1 MDFTLSEEQQML
13 QDTVARLVRGEYS
26 FEKRLE
32 FSKTELGFS
41 EAFWKQLGELGLTAV
56 PFSEEL
62 GGFGGGGVEV
72 QSVMTE
78 LGRGLC
84 LEPYLQS
91 VILGGGILSQAGNA
105 EQQEKY
111 LTGVAAGELIV
122 AVGLQEPQA
131 YYNQNE
137 VSTKAEKSGD
147 GYTLNGRKAV
157 VIGGHCADMII
168 VSART
173 SGDVRDADGISLFA
187 IDPNAEGVERRTYP
201 TADGFKG
208 CDVFLNNVKVGA
220 DALLGEEG
228 KAADVIEYQTGR
240 AIAALCAEAVG
251 CMEEANEL
259 TLEYLK
265 QRKQFGVPIGKFQ
278 VLQHRMVDMQLE
290 LEQARSMAI
299 LAAGRLNA
307 DDEERERTISAAKH
321 YIGKAGR
328 FIAEQAIQ
336 MHGGIGMTWEYA
348 MTHYAKRLVM
358 LDHQLGDTEY
368 HLERFS
374 RLMQGAEEETAA

>member
-1 MDFTLSEEQQML
+1 MDFRLNEEQQML

-32 FSKTELGFS
+32 FSETEAGFS
-41 EAFWKQLGELGLTAV
+41 VDFWKQLSELGLTAV

-91 VILGGGILSQAGNA
+91 VIFGGGLISHAGNDSQKETWLGGIAS
-105 EQQEKY
+105 
-111 LTGVAAGELIV
+111 GELQAAV
-122 AVGLQEPQA
+122 ALQEPQSF
-131 YYNQNE
+131 YDLNNVE
-137 VSTKAEKSGD
+137 TRAEKKD
-147 GYTLNGRKAV
+147 GGYLLNGRKAV
-157 VIGGHCADMII
+157 VIGGHCADVIV

-173 SGDVRDADGISLFA
+173 SGDARDSGGISLFA
-187 IDPNAEGVERRTYP
+187 LKSDTAGIERRVYP
-201 TADGFKG
+201 TIDGSKG
-208 CDVFLNNVKVGA
+208 CDLILNNVQVDA

-228 KAADVIEYQTGR
+228 KAAEVIEYQAGR

-251 CMEEANEL
+251 VMEVANEL
-259 TLEYLK
+259 TLDYLK

-278 VLQHRMVDMQLE
+278 VLQHRMVDMMSE

-299 LAAGRLNA
+299 LAASVA
-307 DDEERERTISAAKH
+307 DEEQSDERRRVLAAAKNV
-321 YIGKAGR
+321 IGHSGQ
-328 FIAEQAIQ
+328 FISEQGIQ
-336 MHGGIGMTWEYA
+336 SHGGIGMTWEYNFA
-348 MTHYAKRLVM
+348 HYAKRLVM
-358 LDHQLGDTEY
+358 INHQLGDDDF
-368 HLERFS
+368 HLEHYAS
-374 RLMQGAEEETAA
+374 LLQAG